1 MPFVVPLDEAR
12 REFPQFTFISALTPS
27 TQKAAFHV
35 RDEDGNDLCLKIISP
50 HHSMDERFQ
59 REVQFLQSINHPNI
73 AKLIEY
79 TFSSRPGEYRHYV
92 VEEFIEGNDLT
103 DKLQSGQQW
112 STSEASSFFPE
123 LSDGL
128 FECYKKGVVHRDLK
142 PSNIRVKPDNTPVI
156 IDFGLAR
163 HLKLPDITGTS
174 EGAAIGTRT
183 YFAPEQWQGTK
194 YDIDHRTDL
203 FALGIL
209 LYLAIIGSHPFYQS
223 GMSERELC
231 DATCNSNDCLLA
243 QRYLALPD
251 QWKLIL
257 ERLLKKDRGERP
269 NNAGQV
275 GTILRRIGGI

>member
-1 MPFVVPLDEAR
+1 
-12 REFPQFTFISALTPS
+12 
-27 TQKAAFHV
+27 
-35 RDEDGNDLCLKIISP
+35 
-50 HHSMDERFQ
+50 
-59 REVQFLQSINHPNI
+59 
-73 AKLIEY
+73 
-79 TFSSRPGEYRHYV
+79 
-92 VEEFIEGNDLT
+92 VEEFIKGSDLT
-103 DKLQSGQQW
+103 DKIQAGQQW
-112 STSEASSFFPE
+112 PISDASSFFAK

-128 FECYKKGVVHRDLK
+128 FECYKNGVVHRDLK

-163 HLKLPDITGTS
+163 HLKLPDITGTG
-174 EGAAIGTRT
+174 EGAAFGTKT

-209 LYLAIIGSHPFYQS
+209 LYLAIIGNHPFYQPS
-223 GMSERELC
+223 MSDGELR
-231 DATCNSNDCLLA
+231 DATCNSNDCLSA
-243 QRYLALPD
+243 QRFLALPD